1 MIPRLLQFARDH
13 IPARLEP
20 AGTKALDRA
29 EHILLGSDDS
39 AQSQRMALMVF
50 MIRVAS
56 AVIALLSQVLLA
68 RWMGSFDYGIFVA
81 VWTAVIIIDTLISF
95 GAPSAG
101 LRFVAKYREE
111 KRFGLVWGVVIGSM
125 GLATLTS
132 TFLALLSIVVFSLYP
147 QLLGP
152 DYSTPAFILML
163 AIPVMVVVGV
173 GEAIS
178 RSFNW
183 VSIAFVPAY
192 IYRPLLI
199 LALVFIGAEYGFG
212 ATAVT
217 AAVATLVACHA
228 IGLVQLGVMATK
240 IRKAVPVVKPSF
252 KLKYWLMVAVPVF
265 LVESFYVLLTSVDV
279 VFVGWLTSPEETA
292 VYFASTK
299 ILALVHF
306 VYFAVR
312 AASAHRYSAYHAA
325 GDHAGLAG
333 FIRQSIS
340 WTFWPSLFLGVMM
353 ILLGKYFLWLFGEEY
368 MSGAPI
374 LGILVAGLVIRS
386 SVGPAESLLVMTGNQ
401 NACAFIYVFALFV
414 NVVLNLSLIPA
425 MGLAG
430 AAIATACAMAF
441 ESVALYTIIK
451 RKLGVHAFIF
461 APSTEPDDTSRE
473 AI

>member
-199 LALVFIGAEYGFG
+199 LCTFLHIARNFLHAC
-212 ATAVT
+212 
-217 AAVATLVACHA
+217 VAR
-228 IGLVQLGVMATK
+228 I
-240 IRKAVPVVKPSF
+240 
-252 KLKYWLMVAVPVF
+252 
-265 LVESFYVLLTSVDV
+265 
-279 VFVGWLTSPEETA
+279 
-292 VYFASTK
+292 
-299 ILALVHF
+299 
-306 VYFAVR
+306 
-312 AASAHRYSAYHAA
+312 
-325 GDHAGLAG
+325 
-333 FIRQSIS
+333 SIHNR
-340 WTFWPSLFLGVMM
+340 F
-353 ILLGKYFLWLFGEEY
+353 
-368 MSGAPI
+368 
-374 LGILVAGLVIRS
+374 
-386 SVGPAESLLVMTGNQ
+386 
-401 NACAFIYVFALFV
+401 
-414 NVVLNLSLIPA
+414 
-425 MGLAG
+425 
-430 AAIATACAMAF
+430 
-441 ESVALYTIIK
+441 
-451 RKLGVHAFIF
+451 
-461 APSTEPDDTSRE
+461 
-473 AI
+473 